1 METGLETN
9 LNPLGFIPALIG
21 EDAFSADFL
30 VWGAFYILLG
40 IFIIYSVIL
49 LYHWLRYGRS
59 YPLIWS
65 ACFVYFG
72 VSLFLLGIMSIAA
85 LNIT

>member
-1 METGLETN
+1 METALETN

-21 EDAFSADFL
+21 EDIFSVDFL

-49 LYHWLRYGRS
+49 LYHWLRYGHS

-65 ACFVYFG
+65 TGFVYFG

-85 LNIT
+85 FNIA